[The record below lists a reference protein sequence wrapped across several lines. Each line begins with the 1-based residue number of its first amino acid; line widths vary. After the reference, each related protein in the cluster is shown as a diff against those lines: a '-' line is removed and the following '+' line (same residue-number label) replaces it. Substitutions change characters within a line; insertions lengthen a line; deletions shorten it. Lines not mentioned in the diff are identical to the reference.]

1 MSKTMLINV
10 THAEE
15 SRVAVLEDGVLAG
28 YEIETL
34 NRTQVKGNIY
44 NAVVETVHGSL
55 EAAFL
60 SIAPGLKGFL
70 PLDEVNFKLL
80 PTRGERGKGGRIAQH
95 LSTGQKLMVQ
105 VVREP
110 FAGKPPSVST
120 YFSLPGRYLV
130 LMPGVDSAGISRK
143 IADAGQRDRLK
154 KIVDEL
160 KPPEGFGL
168 IVRTAGLGQTK
179 AELQRD
185 MRYLLRLWESIHKA
199 SSATSFPGLV
209 YRERDLVIRTIR
221 DYFTPDIREVWI
233 DSEDTYERAHEF
245 VRDVM
250 PTKAKVLRRYEGERP
265 LFNKFNLEE
274 QIESIYKRRVPL
286 PSGGE
291 IVIDGTEALTA
302 VDVNSARSSRK
313 GDVEDKIL
321 QTNLE
326 AAAEIA
332 RQLRLRDLGGL
343 VVIDY
348 IDMASTRNR
357 KKVEKAMKDALKGDK
372 ARHDVTPISKL
383 GLMEIARQ
391 RIKGEKLGAS
401 YATCPACEGYGL
413 IKNVEAAAL
422 AALRKLQTRSG
433 RRGIGVIK
441 LKLPTE
447 VATWMLN
454 YKRED
459 LSQIERRN
467 GVRVEVEADDKLLR
481 HESSFEAL
489 PPDRVEDPQA
499 GRLEVAPAPPAPSET
514 PAASDTEAEAAATD
528 AEEEPSGGT
537 RRRRR
542 RRRHKR
548 AGVLAAA
555 DDASAETGG
564 EATGAETTAPAYPA
578 TGPEAESRPEDA
590 KEAAEGAATAEQ
602 TADGD
607 EATGGRRRKRR
618 RRRRRPAAEREG
630 SDDPAAAAAPAES
643 NGGGEPKGGAEAKQ
657 AEDTKDAKDGKDA
670 KSRLVPEGVVSNELM
685 PAAVGGSY
693 GRKRG
698 KSGSG
703 GGRRRRRS

>member
-1 MSKTMLINV
+1 MSKTMLVNV
-10 THAEE
+10 THVEE
-15 SRVAVLEDGVLAG
+15 SRVVVLEDGVLTG

-34 NRTQVKGNIY
+34 NRTQLKGNIY

-80 PTRGERGKGGRIAQH
+80 PTRGERGKGGRIGQH
-95 LSTGQKLMVQ
+95 LSVGQKLLVQ

-110 FAGKPPSVST
+110 FSGKPPTVST

-143 IADAGQRDRLK
+143 IADSGQRDRLK

-185 MRYLLRLWESIHKA
+185 LRYLLRLWESIHKA

-221 DYFTPDIREVWI
+221 DYFTPDIREVWV
-233 DSEDTYERAHEF
+233 DSKETHERALEF

-250 PTKAKVLRRYEGERP
+250 PTKAKVLRLYTGDRP

-274 QIESIYKRRVPL
+274 QIESIYKRRVQL

-302 VDVNSARSSRK
+302 IDVNSARSSRQ
-313 GDVEDKIL
+313 GDPEEKIL

-343 VVIDY
+343 VVIDF
-348 IDMASTRNR
+348 IDMGPTRNR
-357 KKVEKAMKDALKGDK
+357 KKVEKAMKDAMKGDK
-372 ARHDVTPISKL
+372 ARHDVTPISRL

-391 RIKGEKLGAS
+391 RIKGEKMGAS
-401 YATCPACEGYGL
+401 YATCDACEGHGL
-413 IKNVEAAAL
+413 VKNVEAAAL
-422 AALRKLQTRSG
+422 SAFRKLQTRAA
-433 RRGIGVIK
+433 RRGAGQVT
-441 LKLPTE
+441 LKLPSE
-447 VATWMLN
+447 VASWMLN
-454 YKRED
+454 HKRDE
-459 LSQIERRN
+459 LSQIEQRLR
-467 GVRVEVEADDKLLR
+467 VRIEIVGDPALLR
-481 HESSFEAL
+481 HESAFEIKAREESQE
-489 PPDRVEDPQA
+489 PRAE
-499 GRLEVAPAPPAPSET
+499 APAAA
-514 PAASDTEAEAAATD
+514 PAAEPAAAEPAAAEPTESEAADD
-528 AEEEPSGGT
+528 ASAGT
-537 RRRRR
+537 RKRRRRR
-542 RRRHKR
+542 RGRHSR

-555 DDASAETGG
+555 DDPATDGAASADGG
-564 EATGAETTAPAYPA
+564 NGDAYPA
-578 TGPEAESRPEDA
+578 I
-590 KEAAEGAATAEQ
+590 AAP
-602 TADGD
+602 D
-607 EATGGRRRKRR
+607 EATRPAPADEAGSDVMPEAGEAQTAAGDDDSTTGRKRR
-618 RRRRRPAAEREG
+618 RRRRRRRSTGASREGNGETQAQGAEPDAPAAEPQ
-630 SDDPAAAAAPAES
+630 PAADPRE
-643 NGGGEPKGGAEAKQ
+643 
-657 AEDTKDAKDGKDA
+657 TVV
-670 KSRLVPEGVVSNELM
+670 VPQSVVSNELM
-685 PAAVGGSY
+685 PAAVGGAQAR
-693 GRKRG
+693 RKR
-698 KSGSG
+698 KPSSSG
-703 GGRRRRRS
+703 GRGKRRRG